1 MGLFGKDRDDDDQP
15 EEAPAQ
21 SIASGAAQPSNTDSS
36 DGALPQ
42 HALERLRSMR
52 SGPAALFTSDL
63 SVDELL
69 LAREAGFEPLGLVI
83 GSSIYHI
90 GTQGTTWNQN
100 QELQVL
106 TGAMYHARELAMGRM
121 DAEADALGADG
132 VIGVRFDISRYEWGP
147 HLAEFISIGTAVR
160 AADGTSHR
168 NRLGKP
174 FTCDLSG
181 QDFWKLRHAG
191 YMPAGLVMG
200 SCVYHVAHQGM
211 RQMFRNVGQN
221 VEMENYTQAL
231 YDARELA
238 MERMQAEANQLGAA
252 GVVGTRLVEQSHG
265 WGSHIIEF
273 FAIGTAIVP
282 LEGVHEVPRP
292 QLTVSL
298 GATIQTRTAMYGG
311 YGTMDTN

>member
-1 MGLFGKDRDDDDQP
+1 MGIFGRDRDDDEP
-15 EEAPAQ
+15 EEEAPPA
-21 SIASGAAQPSNTDSS
+21 ATMPAGAAQPSGTSGD
-36 DGALPQ
+36 AAEVPE

-52 SGPAALFTSDL
+52 PGGAAALFTSDL

-69 LAREAGFEPLGLVI
+69 LTREAGFEPLGLVI

-90 GTQGTTWNQN
+90 GLQNTSWNRN
-100 QELQVL
+100 MELQVL

-132 VIGVRFDISRYEWGP
+132 VVGVRFDIGRYEWGP
-147 HLAEFISIGTAVR
+147 DLAEFISIGTAVR
-160 AADGTSHR
+160 AVDGQSYR
-168 NRLGKP
+168 NRQGKP

-181 QDFWKLRHAG
+181 QDFWKLRQAG
-191 YMPAGLVMG
+191 YTPAGLVIG

-211 RQMFRNVGQN
+211 RQFFRTIGQN

-238 MERMQAEANQLGAA
+238 MERMQAEAAGLGAA
-252 GVVGTRLVEQSHG
+252 GVVGARLVEQSHG
-265 WGSHIIEF
+265 WGSHVIEF
-273 FAIGTAIVP
+273 FAIGTAVVP
-282 LEGVHEVPRP
+282 VSGEHHIPTP

-298 GATIQTRTAMYGG
+298 GAS
-311 YGTMDTN
+311 